1 MNLTYSGNIW
11 YFLSNLAL
19 TSGSL
24 LVLMLKR
31 ERMLG
36 SEESLL
42 CWEVQLATLMGSA
55 NNNYASLKNAP
66 MTPKDILLWAG
77 MRKF

>member
-24 LVLMLKR
+24 LVLMSKR

-42 CWEVQLATLMGSA
+42 CWEVQLAT
-55 NNNYASLKNAP
+55 
-66 MTPKDILLWAG
+66 
-77 MRKF
+77 

>member
-11 YFLSNLAL
+11 YFLSYLAL

-24 LVLMLKR
+24 LVLMSKR

-42 CWEVQLATLMGSA
+42 CWEVQLAT
-55 NNNYASLKNAP
+55 
-66 MTPKDILLWAG
+66 
-77 MRKF
+77 